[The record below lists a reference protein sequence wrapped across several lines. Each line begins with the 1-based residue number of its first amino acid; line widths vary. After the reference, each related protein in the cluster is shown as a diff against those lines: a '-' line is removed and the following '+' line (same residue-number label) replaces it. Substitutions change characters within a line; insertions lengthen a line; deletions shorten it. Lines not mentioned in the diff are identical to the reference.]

1 MLPGLDVFLLAA
13 AAAAVALI
21 ARPCRGIAANPRLKI
36 RRKKQARFECMRP
49 VQAGAIS
56 DAELRLREQ
65 PLLSRCAVLGLMH
78 ERRAD
83 STSL

>member
-1 MLPGLDVFLLAA
+1 
-13 AAAAVALI
+13 
-21 ARPCRGIAANPRLKI
+21 
-36 RRKKQARFECMRP
+36 MRP